1 MAKKTSKQL
10 DILDIWEIRLRP
22 VYSRSAQMPTVSSYI
37 ASLSPLHGRDVQ
49 FKRDTRALAIEAA
62 LKYADARGIKVE
74 NRAGIEARLERDRR
88 EGK

>member
-1 MAKKTSKQL
+1 MAKKTTKQF
-10 DILDIWEIRLRP
+10 DIWVIGLRP

-49 FKRDTRALAIEAA
+49 FKRDTRVLAIQAA

-74 NRAGIEARLERDRR
+74 NRTQVEARLERDHR